1 MRFRAHLNRST
12 LRRRIHLVA
21 TGGRET
27 LNVDLADPTVDLP
40 GALDGAAAQFG
51 ANSVEFQRIAM
62 GLKRSGA
69 YDTIVDQLAAAD
81 PLRRS
86 RSARLAGALRL
97 EQAVPWLGG
106 LLHATDAQT
115 RQAAARALGR
125 IGGARSAE
133 ILLRAACR
141 RPITPSLVIS
151 LAHASPDLFLETALE
166 PRPARA
172 PREIVA
178 VAAGL
183 RRRMASVG
191 PLLDLLASGTPRER
205 AAARRALR
213 SLGAARPETGG
224 MAA

>member
-1 MRFRAHLNRST
+1 MKVRANFKRST
-12 LRRRIHLVA
+12 LRRSVYLVA

-27 LNVDLADPTVDLP
+27 LNVDLSDAGVDLP
-40 GALDGAAAQFG
+40 RAFDEAAAQFG
-51 ANSVEFQRIAM
+51 AYSVEFQRIAM
-62 GLKRSGA
+62 GLKRTGA
-69 YDTIVDQLAAAD
+69 YDTVVDQLAAAD
-81 PLRRS
+81 PLRRR

-106 LLHATDAQT
+106 LLRATDAQT

-141 RPITPSLVIS
+141 RPMTPSLVIS
-151 LAHASPDLFLETALE
+151 LAHASPDLFLETALDS
-166 PRPARA
+166 RPVEA
-172 PREIVA
+172 PREVVA

-183 RRRMASVG
+183 RRRMASVR

-213 SLGAARPETGG
+213 SLGVARPVPRG